1 MKDIG
6 ELVSWAHVESPERR
20 AMCRACPVQRLEKK
34 NACECKN
41 FVVVPVNKRI
51 GTRERAM
58 RGKAYR
64 YKQGPALVGFLY
76 HV

>member
-1 MKDIG
+1 MRDG
-6 ELVSWAHVESPERR
+6 SCAEPGLSRD
-20 AMCRACPVQRLEKK
+20 EKK
-34 NACECKN
+34 NAYEFKN
-41 FVVVPVNKRI
+41 FPVVPVNERI

-76 HV
+76 HVLKISFFSP